1 MESTSLWRKG
11 LANRIQLVGVKKEK
25 FTKDVYNIYG
35 YMSFSFAMAQKNGPS
50 ID

>member
-11 LANRIQLVGVKKEK
+11 LARIQLVGVKKEK
-25 FTKDVYNIYG
+25 FTIKDVYNIYG
-35 YMSFSFAMAQKNGPS
+35 YMSFSFAMAQKNGPA